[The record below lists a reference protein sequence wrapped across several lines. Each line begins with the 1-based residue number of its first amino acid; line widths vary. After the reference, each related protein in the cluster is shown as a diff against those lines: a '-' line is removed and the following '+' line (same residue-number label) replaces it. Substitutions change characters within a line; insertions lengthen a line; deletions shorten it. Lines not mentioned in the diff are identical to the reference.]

1 VADARAQARG
11 GEGKETD
18 RWGREEREKEQ
29 SNGSTYKFK
38 NVHFPGSKNHQIFME
53 AKSNHQEH
61 NATTRAQKSV
71 MDCSQKFKQHCSFQ
85 TFQEFY
91 GSG

>member
-1 VADARAQARG
+1 VGPG
-11 GEGKETD
+11 GGKKK
-18 RWGREEREKEQ
+18 GK
-29 SNGSTYKFK
+29 SNGSSCKFK
-38 NVHFPGSKNHQIFME
+38 NVHFPGSKNHQNFME
-53 AKSNHQEH
+53 ARLNHQEH
-61 NATTRAQKSV
+61 SATTRAQKSV

>member
-1 VADARAQARG
+1 
-11 GEGKETD
+11 
-18 RWGREEREKEQ
+18 
-29 SNGSTYKFK
+29 
-38 NVHFPGSKNHQIFME
+38 ME
-53 AKSNHQEH
+53 ARLNHQEH
-61 NATTRAQKSV
+61 NATTRVQKSV